1 MLRWDKKDEIERLIS
16 ESIAQDKGV
25 LDELRTE
32 VRPLAQA
39 VQQIRSQSTSALSFV
54 ATDGGN
60 NKLQFDPFLVSFVR
74 IVDSSDNEYSMS
86 VVTANTDIR
95 RLGEWDAGGKSGSPT
110 VLGKMMR
117 ALGVRSL
124 PELSH
129 MIRLDDN
136 GRAVS
141 PSWVLTYRQL
151 YEWATLLDIVRTRD
165 YANDT
170 LMVMDGLLRT
180 KIFSGELFV
189 KLMDLVQEAIEDK
202 RTKSRRRLYLVGVAK
217 HSKVLARYRL
227 AMALENVMCTD
238 YPSYV
243 EVPRELEQ
251 KAYRWDEFARGI
263 ESASDSQSEAV
274 KFVRGCMYFV
284 KFGGRRCD
292 PVWPVD
298 VFDLQKREAPRILG
312 YLLADAVVGFPVPF
326 YPRSLQKA
334 HEYAALVDFD
344 IEILQ
349 DSVFDAVRSVVPERG
364 VLDAYRVLIRD
375 PAAARY
381 EQ

>member
-1 MLRWDKKDEIERLIS
+1 MLRWDKKEEIEKLIAD
-16 ESIAQDKGV
+16 SIVQDKGI
-25 LDELRTE
+25 LDELRAD
-32 VRPLAQA
+32 VRPLAQS
-39 VQQIRSQSTSALSFV
+39 VQQVRPQSTSALSFV

-95 RLGEWDAGGKSGSPT
+95 KLSEWDLGTKTGKPT
-110 VLGKMMR
+110 VLGKMMQ
-117 ALGVRSL
+117 ALGVKTL

-129 MIRLDDN
+129 MIRLDKD
-136 GRAVS
+136 GRALS

-151 YEWATLLDIVRTRD
+151 YEWATLLEIVRSRD

-180 KIFSGELFV
+180 KVFSGELFV

-202 RTKSRRRLYLVGVAK
+202 RKNSRRRLHLVGVAK

-227 AMALENVMCTD
+227 AMALENVMVTE

-243 EVPRELEQ
+243 EVPRGLEQ
-251 KAYRWDEFARGI
+251 KAYKWDEFARGVDT
-263 ESASDSQSEAV
+263 ETEGKSEAV
-274 KFVRGCMYFV
+274 KFVRGSMYFV
-284 KFGGRRCD
+284 KFGRRPHD
-292 PVWPVD
+292 PIWPID
-298 VFDLQKREAPRILG
+298 IFDTQKHEASRILG
-312 YLLADAVVGFPVPF
+312 YLLHDAAEGFPVPF

-344 IEILQ
+344 LDVLQ
-349 DSVFDAVRSVVPERG
+349 DSVFNAVRSVVPERG
-364 VLDAYRVLIRD
+364 VLDAYKVLIRD
-375 PAAARY
+375 PSAQRY
-381 EQ
+381 E